1 MYKKSL
7 ALLLGAAL
15 TISIFSGC
23 MNKNKEAESNDGYRV
38 NSAILEE
45 SSGEGTIVESS
56 TEDFTDNNKEEEKF
70 SEDAQANADITAG
83 ESENVNLNSNSNSH
97 ISTGITSHE
106 SEIFLEENVKNPV
119 ITVENGI
126 TYVDGILIA
135 NKTYPLPA
143 NYDPGDLLPE
153 VYEAF
158 YKLQAGARSDGL
170 SIYISSGYR
179 DYNLQSS
186 LYERYCARDGQ
197 EAADRYSARPGHSEH
212 QSGLG
217 LDVNEIS
224 DRFIGTPEAIW
235 LSEHAHE
242 YGFII
247 RYPKGKEDITGYKYE
262 PWHLRYLGEELAKDV
277 YESGLCLEEY
287 LGIDSEYKD

>member
-7 ALLLGAAL
+7 VLMLSAMLLMG
-15 TISIFSGC
+15 IFSGC
-23 MNKNKEAESNDGYRV
+23 MNKNKEAEENDGHRV
-38 NSAILEE
+38 SSAILEE

-56 TEDFTDNNKEEEKF
+56 TEDFIEESKEEE
-70 SEDAQANADITAG
+70 SVPSDEEANADIN
-83 ESENVNLNSNSNSH
+83 EEENVSSD
-97 ISTGITSHE
+97 ISTGITPHE
-106 SEIFLEENVKNPV
+106 SDIYLEDNVKTPV

-126 TYVDGILIA
+126 TYVDRILIA

-143 NYDPGDLLPE
+143 DYDPGDLLPE

-158 YKLQAGARSDGL
+158 YKLQAGAREDGL

-179 DYNLQSS
+179 DYDLQSR
-186 LYERYCARDGQ
+186 LYQNYCARDGQ
-197 EAADRYSARPGHSEH
+197 AAADRYSARPGHSEH

-235 LSEHAHE
+235 LADHAHE

-247 RYPKGKEDITGYKYE
+247 RYMQGKEEITGYKYE
-262 PWHLRYLGEELAKDV
+262 PWHLRYLGEDLAKDV

>member
-1 MYKKSL
+1 MGELNSTNNCELQQAKNSKK
-7 ALLLGAAL
+7 
-15 TISIFSGC
+15 
-23 MNKNKEAESNDGYRV
+23 MEDKR
-38 NSAILEE
+38 
-45 SSGEGTIVESS
+45 
-56 TEDFTDNNKEEEKF
+56 TENNEKEEEK
-70 SEDAQANADITAG
+70 EEIPADAEVNTDIEA
-83 ESENVNLNSNSNSH
+83 EKNERPNVSA
-97 ISTGITSHE
+97 GITSHE

-143 NYDPGDLLPE
+143 SYDPGDLLPE

-158 YKLQAGARSDGL
+158 YKLQAGAREDGL

-179 DYNLQSS
+179 DYNLQKS

-197 EAADRYSARPGHSEH
+197 AAADRYSARPGHSEH

-235 LSEHAHE
+235 LSEHSHE

-247 RYPKGKEDITGYKYE
+247 RYMQGKEDITGSKYE
-262 PWHLRYLGEELAKDV
+262 PWHLRYLGEDLAKDV